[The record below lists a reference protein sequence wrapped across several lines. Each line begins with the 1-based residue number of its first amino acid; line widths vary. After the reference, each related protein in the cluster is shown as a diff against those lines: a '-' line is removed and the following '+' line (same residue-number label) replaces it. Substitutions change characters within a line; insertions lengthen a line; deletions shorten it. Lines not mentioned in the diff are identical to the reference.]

1 MITLIQ
7 KRHLRA
13 YTCPACG
20 NPIGRIHAYPVETD
34 TLLSRLTEAVPMHPT
49 CAMKG
54 LEIVAEAA
62 FIVWTVKTSSP
73 KQPSGR
79 LFDRAEGDICIHL
92 QTPTSIDFYL
102 PSGIR
107 PTYEQ
112 IRDIMLPAIRRAR
125 DAATSEEEIDEIAR
139 AIASLHRFLPNPP
152 SPSHNVNTHPSS

>member
-1 MITLIQ
+1 MLTLIQ

-20 NPIGRIHAYPVETD
+20 NPLGRIHCYPVTTD
-34 TLLSRLTEAVPMHPT
+34 TLISRLTEAVPMHPT

-54 LEIVAEAA
+54 LEIVTEAA

-79 LFDRAEGDICIHL
+79 LFDRAEGDLCIHL
-92 QTPTSIDFYL
+92 HSPQSIDFYL
-102 PSGIR
+102 PSGTR

-112 IRDIMLPAIRRAR
+112 IRDLMFPAIKRASE
-125 DAATSEEEIDEIAR
+125 AATSEDEITELAR
-139 AIASLHRFLPNPP
+139 AIAALHHYLPKPTNPRQ
-152 SPSHNVNTHPSS
+152 